1 MGQQATTLRSQVKK
15 NTMKDKLKLVQN
27 FLQKLRFLADEVRA
41 LPRGQGR
48 HHGDRD
54 GTMGTGTAPR
64 GSSQASWRPEGGEA
78 QGASPHL
85 HTAPGLPGLSGWNEL
100 ELEGI

>member
-48 HHGDRD
+48 SREAAARPHG
-54 GTMGTGTAPR
+54 
-64 GSSQASWRPEGGEA
+64 
-78 QGASPHL
+78 
-85 HTAPGLPGLSGWNEL
+85 GLCTP
-100 ELEGI
+100 